1 MIKKLFNKIFKKG
14 RKEISFK
21 QGIELTDLPI
31 CTFYQGEQK
40 INFLLDTG
48 ATDSIISKSAL
59 EQLNL
64 QYENTPKKSIVF
76 GMEGNKT
83 EVAFCKMSIMHAGK
97 VLEDEFLICN
107 MDTAFGH
114 VKAESGVNLHGILG
128 SKFFN
133 KFKYILDFKE
143 LIAYSKL

>member
-1 MIKKLFNKIFKKG
+1 MIKKLFNKLFGKDY
-14 RKEISFK
+14 KEISFK

-48 ATDSIISKSAL
+48 ATDSIINKTAL

-64 QYENTPKKSIVF
+64 QYEILQKKSIVF

-83 EVAFCKMSIMHAGK
+83 EASFCKMAIRHVDK

-107 MDTAFGH
+107 MDAAFGH